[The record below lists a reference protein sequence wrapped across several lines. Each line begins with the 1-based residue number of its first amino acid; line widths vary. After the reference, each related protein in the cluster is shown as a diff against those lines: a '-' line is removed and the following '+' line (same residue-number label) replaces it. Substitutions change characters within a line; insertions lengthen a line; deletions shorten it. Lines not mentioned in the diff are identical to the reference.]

1 VAAALPFARG
11 VAGVS
16 ADVQQ
21 TLGLDDQQ
29 ERRAAGS
36 ALLL

>member
-1 VAAALPFARG
+1 LHQG
-11 VAGVS
+11 E
-16 ADVQQ
+16 
-21 TLGLDDQQ
+21 LDAPLNVGMRAEDQQ